1 MSTDVLQKPAM
12 TQKQKW
18 VLGLAAVGAFMI
30 SLDVLVVSTAL
41 STIKRELH
49 GSIETLE
56 WTMNAYNLTF
66 AVLLLTG
73 AALGDRLGRKRMFI
87 VGMAIFTLSSVACAL
102 SPGIGW
108 LIAAR
113 AVQGLGAAIMMPLA
127 LTLIS
132 AAFPPQQRG
141 KALGIFSGITGLA
154 TFSGP
159 FIGGAVAEG
168 LAWQWIFWINL
179 PIGVI
184 TILLVSARIEESRG
198 PNNAI
203 DLGGLLLGGAGA
215 FGIVWG
221 LIRGN
226 RAGWGSA
233 EVLVMLI
240 GGVIAI
246 ILFVLWE
253 SRAKAPMLPMRFFKI
268 RAFTT
273 ANIGNFTL
281 WAGVYGVLFML
292 AQFLQVAQGY
302 GPLGAGLR
310 LMPWTGTLMVCAPIA
325 GGLADRFG
333 ERVFMAGGLFL
344 QAIGMTWFALIARAD
359 LPYSHMVVPLVIGGC
374 GVSMAMPAAQK
385 SVVGA
390 VQPQEIGKASAAINT
405 LRIFGG
411 AFGIAIMSAVFS
423 AKGSYASPTSFADGF
438 GPSILVAAGLA
449 LIGAIAGLGMPGRR
463 PGGPPRMGPPAPAA
477 APGAPVGSDARS

>member
-1 MSTDVLQKPAM
+1 MSQ
-12 TQKQKW
+12 QQKW

-30 SLDVLVVSTAL
+30 ALDVLVVSTAL
-41 STIKRELH
+41 STIQRQLH

-66 AVLLLTG
+66 AALLLTG
-73 AALGDRLGRKRMFI
+73 AAVGDRFGRKRMFV

-102 SPGIGW
+102 SPSIGW

-141 KALGIFSGITGLA
+141 RALGIFSGVAGLG

-159 FIGGAVAEG
+159 FIGGVVAEG
-168 LAWQWIFWINL
+168 LAWEWIFWINI
-179 PIGVI
+179 PVGVA
-184 TILLVSARIEESRG
+184 TILLVRARIEESHG
-198 PNNAI
+198 PNSAT
-203 DLGGLLLGGAGA
+203 DLGGLLLSGAGG
-215 FGIVWG
+215 FGIVWA

-226 RAGWGSA
+226 QAGWGSA
-233 EVLVMLI
+233 EVLSLLI
-240 GGVIAI
+240 GGVLMMA
-246 ILFVLWE
+246 LFVLWE
-253 SRAKAPMLPMRFFKI
+253 NRTEAPMLPMRFFKI

-273 ANIGNFTL
+273 ANIANFTL

-310 LMPWTGTLMVCAPIA
+310 LISWTGTVMVCAPIA
-325 GGLADRFG
+325 GALADRLG
-333 ERVFMAGGLFL
+333 ERPFMAGGLLL
-344 QAIGMTWFALIARAD
+344 QTIGMTWLALVARAD
-359 LPYSHMVVPLVIGGC
+359 MSYSSMVLPLVIGGC
-374 GVSMAMPAAQK
+374 GVSMGMPVAQK
-385 SVVGA
+385 AVVGA
-390 VQPQEIGKASAAINT
+390 VAPQEIGKASAAINT

-423 AKGSYASPTSFADGF
+423 SYGSFASPTGFADGF
-438 GPSILVAAGLA
+438 APAIGVAAGLA
-449 LIGAIAGLGMPGRR
+449 FVGAIAGLGLPGRR
-463 PGGPPRMGPPAPAA
+463 RGGPPMMAPPTPAA
-477 APGAPVGSDARS
+477 APGAGGQRGALLTRPR

>member
-1 MSTDVLQKPAM
+1 M

-41 STIKRELH
+41 STIQRQLH

-73 AALGDRLGRKRMFI
+73 AAVGDRFGRKRMFI

-102 SPGIGW
+102 SPSIGW

-113 AVQGLGAAIMMPLA
+113 AVQGLGAAVMMPLA

-159 FIGGAVAEG
+159 FIGGVVAEG
-168 LAWQWIFWINL
+168 LAWQWIFWINI
-179 PIGVI
+179 PIGVV
-184 TILLVSARIEESRG
+184 TILLVRVQIEESRG
-198 PNNAI
+198 PNSAI

-215 FGIVWG
+215 FGIVWA

-226 RAGWGSA
+226 QAGWGSA
-233 EVLVMLI
+233 EVLSLLI
-240 GGVIAI
+240 GGVVMMV
-246 ILFVLWE
+246 LFVLWE
-253 SRAKAPMLPMRFFKI
+253 NRAKAPMLPMRFFKV

-273 ANIGNFTL
+273 ANIANFTL

-325 GGLADRFG
+325 GALADRLG
-333 ERVFMAGGLFL
+333 ERPFMAGGLLL
-344 QAIGMTWFALIARAD
+344 QTIGMTWFALIASAD
-359 LPYSHMVVPLVIGGC
+359 MSYSSMVLPLVIGGC
-374 GVSMAMPAAQK
+374 GVSMGMPAAQK

-390 VQPQEIGKASAAINT
+390 VAPQEIGKASAAINT

-423 AKGSYASPTSFADGF
+423 SYGSFASPTSFADGF
-438 GPSILVAAGLA
+438 APSIGVAAGLA

-463 PGGPPRMGPPAPAA
+463 AGGPPRIAPPAPAA
-477 APGAPVGSDARS
+477 APGVPVGSEVRS